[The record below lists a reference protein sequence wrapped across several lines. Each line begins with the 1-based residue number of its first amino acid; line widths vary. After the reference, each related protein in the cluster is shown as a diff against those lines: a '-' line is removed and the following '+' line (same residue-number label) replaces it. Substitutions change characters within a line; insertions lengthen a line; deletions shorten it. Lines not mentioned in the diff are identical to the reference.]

1 MTVAAA
7 IVTHN
12 RLELLKLSVRS
23 LRTQARKPDE
33 IIIVNNG
40 STDGTAE
47 WLAEQEGLFVVTQPK
62 VMSESMIGF
71 SVSTMTLF
79 R

>member
-7 IVTHN
+7 ILTHN

-23 LRTQARKPDE
+23 LRNQTRKPDE

-47 WLAEQEGLFVVTQPK
+47 WLSKQNDLFVVT
-62 VMSESMIGF
+62 
-71 SVSTMTLF
+71 
-79 R
+79 